1 MAYLLQRLEKK
12 KNCET
17 ILKRSYNHSLGL
29 PDEGI
34 NPVNTIG
41 ATLESTNLATS
52 SIAPQNVNVIENL
65 VTNYDN
71 EAENLIRAFIN
82 NKDAVNQIVV
92 YLKGQNPE
100 YIKELVLNW
109 DSYKPIF
116 LDLRG
121 KDLSI
126 GRVAD
131 QLAGAIGAN
140 VNQKAANELIVANP
154 NRVPMLTNGPNHSV
168 PPLGGPRPGQSQPQM
183 NSNAPY
189 TGKNDDFTKSPQQ
202 LQALED
208 LYFKKQSETINDKW
222 ECRDV
227 LRHVLADQ
235 LNNGVDTNDSHL
247 KFLFIYM
254 TDAQYDQLS
263 AYYDKVYKLGMLR
276 DDIIR
281 GILLLVH
288 KLNLS
293 PAEQETCIN
302 MANEK
307 LGSETYLRSD
317 ITEIIN
323 EELRKSSTF
332 FLANL
337 TEAITEFSNMK
348 VDTAENKAESAT
360 KALEETKEEHSKSV
374 AWSNK
379 FKQIEEL
386 IRDNAKVWPD
396 TTERREKKGVINKFF
411 RDAFSMEVDLGRKW
425 TPTAKDGKSILF
437 IVQSIITNKDKKYT
451 DEQIKSLVNKFAEI
465 TADVINPKYRIM
477 SYDENIGLGL
487 TSSAKHRFGDKG
499 KFYIDSKVLD
509 GGLLEI
515 RYTKNGHL
523 ANIKSVMVSRKLK
536 DIICGLL
543 AGRSVDHSEYLK
555 LTPSEKHII
564 SLVSA
569 KFGQGLNEGADH
581 DLNNEFEILKGEL
594 MGGNNSVLIK
604 TKLRHMI
611 YLQADTG
618 KISRQSA
625 NKMIADLGL
634 T

>member
-12 KNCET
+12 KNCES

-109 DSYKPIF
+109 DTYKPIF

-131 QLAGAIGAN
+131 QIATAIGAN
-140 VNQKAANELIVANP
+140 VNQKVANELIIANP
-154 NRVPMLTNGPNHSV
+154 NRTSIPMLTNGPN
-168 PPLGGPRPGQSQPQM
+168 PRPDQTQINN
-183 NSNAPY
+183 NS
-189 TGKNDDFTKSPQQ
+189 FTTTQLKS
-202 LQALED
+202 LED
-208 LYFKKQSETINDKW
+208 LYFQSQGNDAINGDW
-222 ECRDV
+222 ENATV
-227 LRHVLADQ
+227 LRAILCEILQEDKGVSNSRLRHYFQRMDAAEYDQ
-235 LNNGVDTNDSHL
+235 LN
-247 KFLFIYM
+247 
-254 TDAQYDQLS
+254 
-263 AYYDKVYKLGMLR
+263 AYYNKIHSLGTNRKDMIKAILLLR
-276 DDIIR
+276 DDTN
-281 GILLLVH
+281 LL
-288 KLNLS
+288 S
-293 PAEQETCIN
+293 DEQIQCIN
-302 MANEK
+302 DANTMI
-307 LGSETYLRSD
+307 GTETYLYGTLNQ
-317 ITEIIN
+317 ITDQG
-323 EELRKSSTF
+323 LQDSSTF
-332 FLANL
+332 FLACL
-337 TEAITEFSNMK
+337 FKAITAFTNTKM
-348 VDTAENKAESAT
+348 ESTT
-360 KALEETKEEHSKSV
+360 KALHATKNSAAVQAKIAQIDRILEQSGEIWKVDGMSV
-374 AWSNK
+374 K
-379 FKQIEEL
+379 EIGQI
-386 IRDNAKVWPD
+386 K
-396 TTERREKKGVINKFF
+396 EKKKRDLIKFMNDTFKPYSMATNNKWDTKPGYQEDSAHFSTRGFVKFF
-411 RDAFSMEVDLGRKW
+411 LQNAH
-425 TPTAKDGKSILF
+425 GKFTQDQVKAL
-437 IVQSIITNKDKKYT
+437 ITK
-451 DEQIKSLVNKFAEI
+451 LAEL
-465 TADVINPKYRIM
+465 TADAPLERFRIK